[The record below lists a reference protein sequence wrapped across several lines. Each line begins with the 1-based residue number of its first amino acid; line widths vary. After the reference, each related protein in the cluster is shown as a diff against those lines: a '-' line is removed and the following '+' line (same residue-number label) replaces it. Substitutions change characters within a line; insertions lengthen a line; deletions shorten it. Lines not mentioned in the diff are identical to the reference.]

1 MRLINTNIRETLEVK
16 EFWGSE
22 IPRYA
27 ILSHTW
33 EEEEVSFQQF
43 TQLPRED
50 LPKLKGFA
58 KIEQTCHLA
67 RTSGIEW
74 AWVDTCC
81 IDKSSSAE
89 LTEAINSM
97 FHWYQESA
105 VCYAYLSDLQSEK
118 REEKRDDG
126 RSRERKGQ
134 KDHDDGDNPEKRG
147 ERPHQEKAEKYLN
160 PAVRMG
166 GTGDDKSDDGKSLFK
181 RERSASRRPVN
192 EGLSF
197 AQRVEKYAHC
207 RWFTRGWTLQELI
220 APRRLGFYDRS
231 WKFQGEKDALSGELA
246 EITRINKRILDRAD
260 LLSTVSVAQRM
271 SWAANRQTTR
281 AEDMAYCLLGIF
293 GVQIPM
299 LYGEGGK
306 AFIRLQEEII
316 KESNDLSLFAWRTHT
331 TSQKHWGVLALSPKD
346 FADCAD
352 IELWDEAM
360 YNDEF
365 VVTSKGLRV
374 TPVAGGGLR
383 PGRDATYVLNL
394 QCHRRGS
401 DKDLGIFLRQHGCD
415 VYTRVWPDLFSE
427 SPGYNPELAEIKG
440 RTFYISKM
448 VSPVLSVVLGS
459 SHRGSI
465 NLSRAIAALRNA
477 EFRIKKEGSVE
488 PAGHWDMQRSLFLT
502 QGMRDFVCRLSFSQ
516 GLDRRGSPLSMECTL
531 RDGKV
536 SVNFTIEASLGKLVS
551 GRVLQKQDARGNVVD
566 WLRASVFQESV
577 SGQPMYF
584 VTVDVLL

>member
-97 FHWYQESA
+97 FHWYQ
-105 VCYAYLSDLQSEK
+105 D
-118 REEKRDDG
+118 
-126 RSRERKGQ
+126 
-134 KDHDDGDNPEKRG
+134 
-147 ERPHQEKAEKYLN
+147 
-160 PAVRMG
+160 
-166 GTGDDKSDDGKSLFK
+166 
-181 RERSASRRPVN
+181 RRPVN